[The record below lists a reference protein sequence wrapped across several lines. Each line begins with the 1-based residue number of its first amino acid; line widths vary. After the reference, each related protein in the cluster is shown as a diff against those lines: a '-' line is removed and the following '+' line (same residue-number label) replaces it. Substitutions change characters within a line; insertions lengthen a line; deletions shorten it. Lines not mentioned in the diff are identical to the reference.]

1 MKYTEAPNQATAYL
15 REALPLMVRNNIPPN
30 PLNYALW
37 YTYVSKKVPAL
48 NAALDTTLNTY
59 GTCPNLLSEQLY
71 QNHLAEND
79 TAGGNSEVLTGLLK
93 LTSMLQDQAGTVAG
107 DADTYSDQLR
117 KSFAALQASRE
128 DPDSA
133 MSLDSIIQELATN
146 TEAINEST
154 RRFQRKIDAAQKE
167 IEQLRQELTK
177 TRQDARM
184 DVLTGLYNRRVFDTE
199 INQLIDLDLPA
210 GFSMILVD
218 VDHFKHFNDT
228 YGHLMGD
235 KVLQYVGRILKEKCV
250 EPLIPVRF
258 GGEEFAVLM
267 PGASLTDSEQLA
279 EELRRR
285 IEAIR
290 IRQKSSGNVI
300 SSITASFGVA
310 TYASGDS
317 TQTLIERADSA
328 LYRAKEQGRNQVVLQ
343 QTASI
348 DRA

>member
-48 NAALDTTLNTY
+48 NAALDSTLNTY
-59 GTCPNLLSEQLY
+59 GTCPNLLSEQLF
-71 QNHLAEND
+71 QDHLAEND
-79 TAGGNSEVLTGLLK
+79 GNGSGNEVLTGLLK
-93 LTSMLQDQAGTVAG
+93 LTSLLQDQADEVAG
-107 DADTYSDQLR
+107 NTDSYSQQLR
-117 KSFAALQASRE
+117 KSFEALQETRTNPESGLPLE
-128 DPDSA
+128 
-133 MSLDSIIQELATN
+133 SIIQDLATN
-146 TEAINEST
+146 TQAINEST
-154 RRFQRKIDAAQKE
+154 QRFQKKIDEAQKE

-199 INQLIDLDLPA
+199 LAQLIDLELPA
-210 GFSMILVD
+210 GFSLVLVD

-235 KVLQYVGRILKEKCV
+235 KVLQYVGRILKEKCA

-258 GGEEFAVLM
+258 GGEEFAVLI
-267 PGASLTDSEQLA
+267 PGTNLDGSQKLA
-279 EELRRR
+279 EELRKR

-290 IRQKSSGNVI
+290 IRQKSSGTVI

-310 TYASGDS
+310 TFHSDDS
-317 TQTLIERADSA
+317 AQSLIQRADDA
-328 LYRAKEQGRNQVVLQ
+328 LYQAKQQGRNQVRLQ
-343 QTASI
+343 SSPATKT
-348 DRA
+348 